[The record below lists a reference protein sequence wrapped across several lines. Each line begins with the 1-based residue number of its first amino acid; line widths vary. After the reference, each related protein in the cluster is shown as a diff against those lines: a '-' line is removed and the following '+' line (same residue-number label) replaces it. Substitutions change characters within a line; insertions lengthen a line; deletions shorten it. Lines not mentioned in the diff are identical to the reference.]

1 MAILLVR
8 HAAPEVASGLDP
20 RRWALSGAGRIAAA
34 QLGARL
40 PSYGVWVSSTET
52 KAYQTLSYAAG
63 ADVEIAQDSGFDE
76 VRREEPFD
84 EGFRARR
91 LAWVAGRLDQRHAGW
106 ETPTEAAARFDRAV
120 SAHATPGAPLV
131 IASHGMALTAWLVHA
146 RGRVPRHEAARFWEA
161 LAFPDLIEVGAADG
175 PAN

>member
-1 MAILLVR
+1 MTVLLVR
-8 HAAPEVASGLDP
+8 HAEPEVVPGLDP
-20 RRWALSGAGRIAAA
+20 RRWALSKAGRIAAA
-34 QLGARL
+34 HLGPRL
-40 PSYGVWVSSTET
+40 PSHGVWVSSTET

-106 ETPTEAAARFDRAV
+106 ETPTEVAARFDRAV
-120 SAHATPGAPLV
+120 TAHATPSAPLV

-146 RGRVPRHEAARFWEA
+146 RGQVPQREAARFWEA
-161 LAFPDLIEVGAADG
+161 LAFPDVIDIQSM
-175 PAN
+175 